1 MVEKIIVNP
10 DEIRGGGNIALS
22 KEVRSFR
29 VSECNI
35 TGGSAVINGVTERV
49 YSAVYASNSVIG
61 VFLKSIGVTSVV
73 KSVTLDGH
81 VIKYTPLTVTDSLT
95 MSQLNGCVKN
105 ILKVGHIVYYDTY
118 STSSTGMSF
127 TEQDK
132 QNLVGVVKELS
143 LLEASTGDIIQ
154 VDTISQGDING

>member
-10 DEIRGGGNIALS
+10 EEIRGGGNIASS

-35 TGGSAVINGVTERV
+35 TGGSAVIKGVTERV
-49 YSAVYASNSVIG
+49 YSAVYSSNSVIG
-61 VFLKSIGVTSVV
+61 VFLKSIGVNSVV
-73 KSVTLDGH
+73 KTVSVDGD

-105 ILKVGHIVYYDTY
+105 IRCLGDVIYYDTFV
-118 STSSTGMSF
+118 TSSTGMSF

-143 LLEASTGDIIQ
+143 LLETSNGDIITYMQ
-154 VDTISQGDING
+154 INQGDVS